1 MGKCQ
6 HGTGTTERCQR
17 DSWYCSPGSTTK
29 QWCEEHGL
37 QRGGTSVYK
46 AKKELE
52 PPLQSPIV
60 KKKKNQ
66 ARAATRGA
74 AAGQAQAQEGPAQR
88 ATLVGLERF
97 PAILFSTLTFKRQN
111 MFKHGKL

>member
-17 DSWYCSPGSTTK
+17 DSCYCSPGSTAK

-52 PPLQSPIV
+52 QPLQSPIV

-66 ARAATRGA
+66 ARAGA
-74 AAGQAQAQEGPAQR
+74 APAKRAPPHAAQQQAKPRPKKGRPN
-88 ATLVGLERF
+88 ERRSSGSSASR
-97 PAILFSTLTFKRQN
+97 PSYSP
-111 MFKHGKL
+111 H